1 MNAMNNM
8 NYVFLGGAGE
18 VGSSCMLLSVAGRYL
33 LFDCGIRV
41 NRSGVDS
48 LPDLALLKES
58 APTLDAIFVSHAH
71 ADHIG
76 ALPLAHIAY
85 PNAPIYATLATQR
98 LGAVMLNNA
107 VRVMETEAD
116 GPLFTEVAV
125 DTTLARIQ
133 TLQIGEWIDLWEGWR
148 VLFIRSG
155 HILGAVSICL
165 QTPEGTFFYSG
176 DVSSF
181 HQKTIDGLDV
191 ETLSTLAAP
200 DFMVCEGTYGD
211 GIHPSRKE
219 EEMKLAKAVAA
230 VTAAGGTVLIP
241 SFALGRAQEI
251 LLILKDAMISKEIP
265 VFPVVTDGLVNAI
278 CSVYTSMPE
287 ALGKKVQS
295 YLNNSQQPLFF
306 WKNIRAARP
315 GEQAAILKDTTPKCI
330 VASSGMLTGG
340 ASVTYAKA
348 LCDNPKNAIFLS
360 GYQDAES
367 PGRRLQEL
375 QSGDTLEFPDGVSA
389 TVKCRVE
396 RFHLSAHS
404 DQGQLLSFIK
414 SVNPKAVA
422 LVHGENET
430 LAALRE
436 KLIKQFPVN
445 CPYNKQILAATDNPE
460 WLPPA
465 VRDKI
470 DKQITLDVG
479 VQITDTGLL
488 LDATALQS
496 ERWQAFAQGEH
507 IAMLKGNR
515 LIVRQK

>member
-1 MNAMNNM
+1 ME
-8 NYVFLGGAGE
+8 YIFLGGAGE

-41 NRSGVDS
+41 NKSGTES
-48 LPDLALLKES
+48 LPDLTLLKES
-58 APTLDAIFVSHAH
+58 APALDAIFVSHAH

-85 PNAPIYATLATQR
+85 PDAPIYATLATQR
-98 LGAVMLNNA
+98 LGVVMLNNA

-116 GPLFTEVAV
+116 GALFTEEAV
-125 DTTLARIQ
+125 ETTLARIQ
-133 TLQIGEWIDLWEGWR
+133 TLQMGTWIDLWEGWR

-176 DVSSF
+176 DVSTF
-181 HQKTIDGLDV
+181 NQKTIDGLDV
-191 ETLSTLAAP
+191 EQINALPAP

-219 EEMKLAKAVAA
+219 EEMKLAKAVAE
-230 VTAAGGTVLIP
+230 VISEGGNVLIP

-251 LLILKDAMISKEIP
+251 ILILKDAMISKEIP

-295 YLNNSQQPLFF
+295 YLSNSQQPLFF
-306 WKNIRAARP
+306 WKNIRAARM
-315 GEQAAILKDTTPKCI
+315 GEQEAILKDTAPKCI
-330 VASSGMLTGG
+330 IASSGMLTGG
-340 ASVTYAKA
+340 ASVTYAKG

-375 QSGDTLEFPDGVSA
+375 QTGEMLDFPDGVSA

-396 RFHLSAHS
+396 RFHLSRTQRSRTTGIIYQKRQPESRCVGSWRGHRFRVAPRKV
-404 DQGQLLSFIK
+404 DKTIPCDP
-414 SVNPKAVA
+414 SVQQKDCV
-422 LVHGENET
+422 
-430 LAALRE
+430 
-436 KLIKQFPVN
+436 
-445 CPYNKQILAATDNPE
+445 
-460 WLPPA
+460 
-465 VRDKI
+465 
-470 DKQITLDVG
+470 
-479 VQITDTGLL
+479 
-488 LDATALQS
+488 S
-496 ERWQAFAQGEH
+496 
-507 IAMLKGNR
+507 NR
-515 LIVRQK
+515 LPRMAASRCA